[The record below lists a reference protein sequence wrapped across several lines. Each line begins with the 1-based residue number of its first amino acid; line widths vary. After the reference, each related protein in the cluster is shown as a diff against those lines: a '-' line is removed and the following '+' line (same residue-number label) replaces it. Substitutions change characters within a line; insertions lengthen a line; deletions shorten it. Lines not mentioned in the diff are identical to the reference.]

1 MKSCFTEYWKK
12 KKKKKYKCRVS
23 NIDSRHFTD
32 SSQYESSWDEQFT
45 FKYITNTNDYE
56 GHTLVFE
63 VMFQ

>member
-1 MKSCFTEYWKK
+1 MLYRVLK
-12 KKKKKYKCRVS
+12 KKKKKYTCRVS
-23 NIDSRHFTD
+23 NIDLRHFTD
-32 SSQYESSWDEQFT
+32 SSQYESSWNEQFT